1 MNYKITRKLVLFIV
15 SLLLLFSVLMSVV
28 FARLFSEHTLEYH
41 QEDLKIRAEAIASNL
56 TEFLNS
62 STSSGSMGMGGMGGM
77 GMGMNGMKGY
87 MPYLR
92 GLEQVAMGNVWIV
105 DRNASVIYES
115 KGLEIESQELPPTA
129 NEIIEK
135 ALSGSTSFSETFSDF
150 IGIKSLTV
158 GVPILDDDKE
168 VIGAVLLHAPVNN
181 IDSSILS
188 GLNILFISAAI
199 ALVLAIL
206 LGTLFSLK
214 FIAPIKKINKAAYKL
229 SEGDYSTRTQ
239 VIQNDEIGDLAK
251 TVDQLA
257 LRLDEASR
265 ESSRLEQSRRDFIA
279 SVSHELRTP
288 VTVLRGSLEALKDGI
303 IEDEEQKKQYQ
314 DQMFQEV
321 LSLQRLVDDLLS
333 LTKLQNPDFK
343 ISKELLNLSEVLSD
357 GVDAMKLV
365 SADKEISL
373 SLANPYAF
381 IPFSGDYGRLRQM
394 FMAVLDNAI
403 KFSPKRSSIDIE
415 VIDQATKTVVKIR
428 DYGIGMEEKVKAH
441 IFDKFFQ
448 TSTSEN
454 LKGTGLGLS
463 IVNEIALRHQVSI
476 DVESRKAEGTVFT
489 FTFLKEIN
497 PAG

>member
-476 DVESRKAEGTVFT
+476 DVESRKGEGTVFT
-489 FTFLKEIN
+489 FTFLKEKN

>member
-415 VIDQATKTVVKIR
+415 VIDQATKAVVKIR

-476 DVESRKAEGTVFT
+476 DVESRKGEGTVFT
-489 FTFLKEIN
+489 FTFLKEKN

>member
-476 DVESRKAEGTVFT
+476 DVESRKGEGTVFT
-489 FTFLKEIN
+489 FTFLKEEKT
-497 PAG
+497 AR

>member
-15 SLLLLFSVLMSVV
+15 SLLLLFSLLMSVV

-62 STSSGSMGMGGMGGM
+62 TSSSGSMGMGGM

-92 GLEQVAMGNVWIV
+92 GLEQVAMGNIWIV
-105 DRNASVIYES
+105 DRNASIIYES
-115 KGLEIESQELPPTA
+115 KGLEIESQELPSSA

-158 GVPILDDDKE
+158 GVPILNDTQE

-229 SEGDYSTRTQ
+229 SEGDYSIQTQ
-239 VIQNDEIGDLAK
+239 VIQDDEIGDLAK

-257 LRLDEASR
+257 IRLDEASK
-265 ESSRLEQSRRDFIA
+265 ESSRLEQSRRD
-279 SVSHELRTP
+279 
-288 VTVLRGSLEALKDGI
+288 
-303 IEDEEQKKQYQ
+303 
-314 DQMFQEV
+314 
-321 LSLQRLVDDLLS
+321 
-333 LTKLQNPDFK
+333 
-343 ISKELLNLSEVLSD
+343 
-357 GVDAMKLV
+357 
-365 SADKEISL
+365 
-373 SLANPYAF
+373 
-381 IPFSGDYGRLRQM
+381 
-394 FMAVLDNAI
+394 
-403 KFSPKRSSIDIE
+403 
-415 VIDQATKTVVKIR
+415 
-428 DYGIGMEEKVKAH
+428 
-441 IFDKFFQ
+441 
-448 TSTSEN
+448 
-454 LKGTGLGLS
+454 
-463 IVNEIALRHQVSI
+463 
-476 DVESRKAEGTVFT
+476 
-489 FTFLKEIN
+489 
-497 PAG
+497 

>member
-62 STSSGSMGMGGMGGM
+62 STSSGSMGMGGMG
-77 GMGMNGMKGY
+77 MGMNGMKGY

-92 GLEQVAMGNVWIV
+92 VLEQVAMGNVWIV
-105 DRNASVIYES
+105 DQNASVIYES

-303 IEDEEQKKQYQ
+303 IEDEEQKRQYQ

-365 SADKEISL
+365 SADKEIRL

-476 DVESRKAEGTVFT
+476 DVESRKGEGTVFT
-489 FTFLKEIN
+489 FIFLKEKN
-497 PAG
+497 PAR

>member
-28 FARLFSEHTLEYH
+28 FACLFSEHTLEYH

-62 STSSGSMGMGGMGGM
+62 STSSGSMGMGGMG
-77 GMGMNGMKGY
+77 MGMNGMKGY

-105 DRNASVIYES
+105 DRNASIIYES

-448 TSTSEN
+448 ISTSEN

-476 DVESRKAEGTVFT
+476 DVESRKGEGTVFT
-489 FTFLKEIN
+489 FTFLKEKN